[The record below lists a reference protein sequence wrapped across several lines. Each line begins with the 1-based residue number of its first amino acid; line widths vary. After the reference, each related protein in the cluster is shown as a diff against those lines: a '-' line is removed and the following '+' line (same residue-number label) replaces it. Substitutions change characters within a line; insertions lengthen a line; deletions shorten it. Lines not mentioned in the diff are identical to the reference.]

1 MTAITQGLTGSG
13 VPATQQQGG
22 HAPGFPAP
30 IAAVPYPGF
39 TQWYGVQA
47 PLALQ
52 SPHEAQQ
59 IVQQLIAQILPIAQ
73 QTIMVQVLGMAVQ
86 QLQQQLPQ
94 LIMQHVQQQLPA
106 LIAQQSMAQQQGMA
120 QQAIGQQGM
129 APFFGQPGLQW
140 AQPNVPQYPSAGL
153 FGQVNRPFSALS

>member
-1 MTAITQGLTGSG
+1 MPGSVVVSKLVGHSSEVTGQLSGALAVKRGRNMTAITQGLTGSG

-94 LIMQHVQQQLPA
+94 LIAQHVQQQLPA

-120 QQAIGQQGM
+120 QQAI
-129 APFFGQPGLQW
+129 
-140 AQPNVPQYPSAGL
+140 
-153 FGQVNRPFSALS
+153 